1 MKHTVNLNNEHH
13 NIRVEIRLDDEC
25 KNGHQDFAI
34 TGTQWET
41 GERRAERN
49 ITRYGCIHDV
59 ILEAFPE
66 FAPFVKLHLCDFD
79 GVPMHAI
86 ENMRYH
92 ITSGFNSTRVKDEN
106 FADEYCDYY
115 RITKT
120 EFDELSTAK
129 ADKLYFQYVLE
140 TLPIR
145 AHWKEEAQNAIRQ
158 LEALTGEKFVNTYT
172 RSNFTPMGDED
183 RTLIIERIA
192 KNYYS
197 TEAIAEREA
206 QAKKE
211 AQEKYFAELDSELSA
226 EFERRKKEI
235 NIKKQLYLMGGKRFV
250 DNVIYYTHDNT
261 IKCNWRNYA
270 GDNLDAEEVARVHA
284 EIKLGD

>member
-1 MKHTVNLNNEHH
+1 MKYTINFLDDKKFNLK
-13 NIRVEIRLDDEC
+13 VSIRLDDEC

-34 TGTQWET
+34 TGTQWEP
-41 GERRAERN
+41 GKRRAERN
-49 ITRYGCIHDV
+49 INRYGCIHDD

-120 EFDELSTAK
+120 ELGALSTAK
-129 ADKLYFQYVLE
+129 ADKLYFQYVFE
-140 TLPIR
+140 SLPIR
-145 AHWKEEAQNAIRQ
+145 ARWKEEAQNAIGR
-158 LEALTGEKFVNTYT
+158 LEALTGVKFVNTST
-172 RSNFTPMGDED
+172 RSNYTPMSDED

-192 KNYYS
+192 NNYYS
-197 TEAIAEREA
+197 GDAV
-206 QAKKE
+206 
-211 AQEKYFAELDSELSA
+211 LGNGD
-226 EFERRKKEI
+226 
-235 NIKKQLYLMGGKRFV
+235 KQTAL
-250 DNVIYYTHDNT
+250 
-261 IKCNWRNYA
+261 
-270 GDNLDAEEVARVHA
+270 
-284 EIKLGD
+284 